1 MRRASDVKGNAKL
14 EGSQPVLPILGEWVY
29 QSAGGAGAYTI
40 EALEDGN
47 LKYSEN
53 EYHGILQQQD
63 DGRYEIKVLH
73 GCK

>member
-1 MRRASDVKGNAKL
+1 MGF
-14 EGSQPVLPILGEWVY
+14 QPVLPILGEWVY

-73 GCK
+73 GGK